1 MVRWRSKGTGRLF
14 DPEEAVRMPSLMKT
28 RRILLMAEILLL
40 VLLTTFGCKGICMA
54 DEARAGLRQK
64 KQEAQTFRTRLEQQQ
79 IWGAFAVEM
88 RKGLDLMGRITDDTP
103 WYVRVN
109 QGTNTVT
116 VYRVLQ
122 VSQKEIPFSEGFQT
136 IVAAA
141 VKKADRLAERAGEG
155 SAADT
160 GLWSS
165 NGQEKPVRGYFRHI
179 VLRQFRQTDASPAPT
194 TAVYIPVFAC
204 PCSVGANN
212 GTPDGM
218 YTLQDH
224 LRWHELV
231 GPTWGQWCCHFAPSL
246 LFHSLPYDRPNDP
259 NSLQEGVYNQIGTSA
274 SHGCVR
280 LVAVDAKYIYD
291 HIPSGTKIEIFTGS
305 ARQDPLGTPERP
317 FIGEWSGTYD
327 PTDPEFKP
335 E

>member
-1 MVRWRSKGTGRLF
+1 
-14 DPEEAVRMPSLMKT
+14 
-28 RRILLMAEILLL
+28 MAEILLL

-64 KQEAQTFRTRLEQQQ
+64 KQEAQAFRTRLEQQQ

-141 VKKADRLAERAGEG
+141 VKKADRLAERAKEEAAAENTGEKDSTAEVAGGARAGEG

-160 GLWSS
+160 GLRSS

>member
-1 MVRWRSKGTGRLF
+1 M
-14 DPEEAVRMPSLMKT
+14 
-28 RRILLMAEILLL
+28 
-40 VLLTTFGCKGICMA
+40 
-54 DEARAGLRQK
+54 
-64 KQEAQTFRTRLEQQQ
+64 
-79 IWGAFAVEM
+79 
-88 RKGLDLMGRITDDTP
+88 
-103 WYVRVN
+103 N

-122 VSQKEIPFSEGFQT
+122 VSEDEIPFSEGFHT
-136 IVAAA
+136 IVATAE
-141 VKKADRLAERAGEG
+141 KKADRMAERAEEEAAAENSGTDDSATEDADSATEDADG
-155 SAADT
+155 AQNAKDGTAADT
-160 GLWSS
+160 GVQPSENS
-165 NGQEKPVRGYFRHI
+165 QERPVRGYFRHI
-179 VLRQFRQTDASPAPT
+179 VLRQFRQTDAPPKPT
-194 TAVYIPVFAC
+194 VAVYIPVFAC

-212 GTPDGM
+212 GTPDGTF
-218 YTLQDH
+218 TLQDH

-305 ARQDPLGTPERP
+305 AEQDPLGTPERP
-317 FIGEWSGTYD
+317 YIGEWNGTYD

-335 E
+335 ES

>member
-1 MVRWRSKGTGRLF
+1 
-14 DPEEAVRMPSLMKT
+14 
-28 RRILLMAEILLL
+28 MAEILLL

-64 KQEAQTFRTRLEQQQ
+64 KQEAQAFRTRLEQQQ

-160 GLWSS
+160 GLRSS